1 MVCEENLGDYQVK
14 EIDWGLREVVGKV
27 SKVNWKE
34 DLCGLEFHD
43 KELTIHALWHEPLK
57 VSQQRDDTISCVFRI
72 TLWSWKDRW
81 ELKEVAEERKLLK
94 ETDVHLLR

>member
-1 MVCEENLGDYQVK
+1 M
-14 EIDWGLREVVGKV
+14 VGKV

-43 KELTIHALWHEPLK
+43 KELSIHALWHEPLK

-72 TLWSWKDRW
+72 KLWSLKDGR
-81 ELKEVAEERKLLK
+81 ELKGVIEKRKLLK
-94 ETDVHLLR
+94 ETYVHLLR